1 VDNDCTPDRDKII
14 QLNETAVRNHLG
26 QIVRSTVEQ
35 TLNDMLDAEADR
47 LCNAEKYQRNEAR
60 TDTRAGHY
68 QRKLQTQAGE
78 VTLNVPKL
86 RRQTFE
92 TAIIERYRR
101 REASVEEALIEMYLA
116 GVSVRRVEDITE
128 ALWGTKVSP
137 GTISN
142 LNKKVYAKIEE
153 WRNRPIEEE
162 FPYVYLDGI
171 VLKRSW
177 GGEVSNVSVL
187 VAIGVNARGYR
198 KILGVAEGHKEDR
211 AGWSNFLRHLKE
223 RGLKGVRLFIT
234 DACMG
239 LVESLGEFYPA
250 GKWQRCMVHFYRNV
264 FSVVPAKRMREV
276 AAMLKAIHASEDK
289 EAAQQ
294 KAEQVCEKL
303 DGMRLKEAAKKVR
316 DSIGET
322 LTYYDFPRQHHTRI
336 RTNNALER
344 IMKEIRRRTRVVGAF
359 PDGHS
364 ALMLCAARL
373 RHIAGTKWGLRRYLN
388 MDLLREQDLE
398 QRLGAEAS

>member
-1 VDNDCTPDRDKII
+1 MDKDYSAKSDKII
-14 QLNETAVRNHLG
+14 HLNEDAVRNHLG

-35 TLNDMLDAEADR
+35 TLNEMLDAEADR

-68 QRKLQTQAGE
+68 QRKLQTGAGE
-78 VTLNVPKL
+78 VTLKVPKL
-86 RRQTFE
+86 RQQTFE

-153 WRNRPIEEE
+153 WRTQTIEGE

-177 GGEVSNVSVL
+177 AGDVSNVSVL
-187 VAIGVNARGYR
+187 VAIGVNSDGYR
-198 KILGVAEGHKEDR
+198 KILGVVEGHKEDK
-211 AGWSNFLRHLKE
+211 AGWSGFLRHLKE
-223 RGLKGVRLFIT
+223 RGLRGVRLFIT

-239 LVESLGEFYPA
+239 LVESLAEYYPET
-250 GKWQRCMVHFYRNV
+250 KWQRCMVHFYRNV
-264 FSVVPAKRMREV
+264 FNAVPRKRVKDV

-289 EAAQQ
+289 AAARQ
-294 KAEQVCEKL
+294 KAEQIIEKL
-303 DGMRLKEAAKKVR
+303 ESLRLKDATKKVR
-316 DSIGET
+316 ESINET
-322 LTYYDFPRQHHTRI
+322 LTYYDFPRSHHSRI

-344 IMKEIRRRTRVVGAF
+344 IMKEIRRRTKVVGAF
-359 PDGHS
+359 PDGYS

-373 RHIAGTKWGLRRYLN
+373 RHIAGTKWETKTLPEYGAA
-388 MDLLREQDLE
+388 
-398 QRLGAEAS
+398 QRARF